1 MFGGRARTP
10 DEMTGLSEEAHLQRL
25 GAPVVDGLSLSRFF
39 RAGFS
44 APAFSA
50 PAFSAPG
57 FSALSAV
64 SAALFEDSG
73 GLLLLLRGI

>member
-50 PAFSAPG
+50 PG

>member
-1 MFGGRARTP
+1 
-10 DEMTGLSEEAHLQRL
+10 MTGLSEEAHLQRL

-50 PAFSAPG
+50 PG